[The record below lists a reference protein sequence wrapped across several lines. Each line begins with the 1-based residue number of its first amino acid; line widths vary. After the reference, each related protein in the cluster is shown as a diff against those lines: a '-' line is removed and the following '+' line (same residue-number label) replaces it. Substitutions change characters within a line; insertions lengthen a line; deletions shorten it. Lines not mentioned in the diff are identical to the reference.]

1 MTSACALDDF
11 LDEDSGIIAL
21 IFVQAV
27 ANTGVAVLGLANV
40 AIGELGKLH
49 GIITIST
56 AVGTSVSLLIAG
68 ALLKLVGYW
77 SAWAVAFIASFVGII
92 LQSLMLE
99 PAHKLT
105 LAGKRIIRTHEE
117 FGEES
122 PLFPAGEA

>member
-21 IFVQAV
+21 IFVHAV

-40 AIGELGKLH
+40 AIDELGKLY

-77 SAWAVAFIASFVGII
+77 SAWTVAFIASFVGII
-92 LQSLMLE
+92 LQGLMLE

-105 LAGKRIIRTHEE
+105 LAGKLIIRTHEE

-122 PLFPAGEA
+122 PLLPAREA